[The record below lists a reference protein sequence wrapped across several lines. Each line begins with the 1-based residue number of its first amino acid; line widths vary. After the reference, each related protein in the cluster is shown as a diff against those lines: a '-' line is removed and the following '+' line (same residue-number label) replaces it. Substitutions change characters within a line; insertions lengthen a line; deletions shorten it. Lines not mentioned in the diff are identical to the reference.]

1 MKLSE
6 MSREH
11 LIALAQHE
19 LALSDDEIT
28 EIVMNDGIRRL
39 YWRTFDSVGSVLIT
53 DNMVIFSSDD
63 YHGKQHA
70 SIETLRFIAGLGYDI
85 L

>member
-11 LIALAQHE
+11 LIALAQYE
-19 LALSDDEIT
+19 LALGDDEIT
-28 EIVMNDGIRRL
+28 EIVMIDGIRMLR
-39 YWRTFDSVGSVLIT
+39 WRTFDSVGRVLIT
-53 DNMVIFSSDD
+53 DNMVIFHAND